1 MSAPEPTSAVLVGTL
16 TLAGLLS
23 GVLLVGVFQATK
35 PLIAANRAA
44 AMEAAVT
51 RVVPGAVKAAS
62 YERVD
67 GKVQPSQVAV
77 GAASD
82 KPMAY
87 AGLDKDGKVVGYAI
101 PAEGPGFMDTIRL
114 LYGYVPGSRTV
125 IGMEV
130 LDSRETPGLGDKILK
145 DPEFLGNFK
154 QLSSQP
160 EIVGQKKGTKSKPNE
175 IDFITGATI
184 SSKAIVKILNGSTA
198 QWAEPLAGGATPTQG
213 GKP

>member
-1 MSAPEPTSAVLVGTL
+1 MSAPEPTSATLIGTL

-23 GVLLVGVFQATK
+23 GLVLVGVFQSTK

-67 GKVQPSQVAV
+67 GKVRASQVAV
-77 GAASD
+77 GASSD

-87 AGLDKDGKVVGYAI
+87 AGLDKAGKVVGYAI
-101 PAEGPGFMDTIRL
+101 PAEGPGFMDTIRV
-114 LYGYVPGSRTV
+114 LYGYVPGAGTIV
-125 IGMEV
+125 GMEV
-130 LDSRETPGLGDKILK
+130 LDSRETPGLGDKIYK
-145 DPEFLGNFK
+145 DADFVANFK
-154 QLSSQP
+154 KLDSKP
-160 EIVGQKKGTKSKPNE
+160 EIVGKKKGTKSKPNE

-184 SSKAIVKILNGSTA
+184 SSKAIVKILNGSAA
-198 QWAEPLAGGATPTQG
+198 QWAEPLAAGATPTQG
-213 GKP
+213 KQP

>member
-1 MSAPEPTSAVLVGTL
+1 MSGPEPTSAKLVGTL

-23 GVLLVGVFQATK
+23 GLVLVGVFQATK

-44 AMEAAVT
+44 AMQAAVT
-51 RVVPGAVKAAS
+51 RVVPGAVQAAS
-62 YERVD
+62 YERVGD
-67 GKVQPSQVAV
+67 KVQPSKVEV

-87 AGLDKDGKVVGYAI
+87 AGLDKDGRVLGFAI

-114 LYGYVPGSRTV
+114 LYGYVPGKGTV

-130 LDSRETPGLGDKILK
+130 LDSRETPGLGDKIIK
-145 DPEFLGNFK
+145 DADFVGNFK
-154 QLSSQP
+154 QLDSKP
-160 EIVGQKKGTKSKPNE
+160 EIVGKKKGTKSKPNE

-184 SSKAIVKILNGSTA
+184 SSKAVVKILNGSTA
-198 QWAEPLAGGATPTQG
+198 QWAQPLTTAAPPAG